1 MDKTV
6 VSSPGPALIGM
17 REASQ
22 ASKVPVNVDDLSTFM
37 KSR

>member
-6 VSSPGPALIGM
+6 VSSPGPALTGM

-22 ASKVPVNVDDLSTFM
+22 ASKVPVNRGYDLSTY
-37 KSR
+37 S